1 MLRWEDHGA
10 VLNNRKCDDLFMLG
24 EPGCDSINTVD
35 VNVEHLASTS
45 LKEVKYVMGVSNVY
59 E

>member
-1 MLRWEDHGA
+1 
-10 VLNNRKCDDLFMLG
+10 
-24 EPGCDSINTVD
+24 VD
-35 VNVEHLASTS
+35 VNVEHLAATS

>member
-1 MLRWEDHGA
+1 MLRWEDHGT
-10 VLNNRKCDDLFMLG
+10 VLNNRKCDDLFIIG
-24 EPGCDSINTVD
+24 ERGCDSLNTVD
-35 VNVEHLASTS
+35 VNVEHLAATS